1 MTFNEYQRLARRTQN
16 ENLNQEQREDH
27 ALHGMAAEL
36 GEIHSIYQKELQG
49 HEFSTAHAMSQLR
62 DMLCSLVELTDMM
75 GLTLE
80 QIAAHNVD
88 KLRVR
93 YSPRDS
99 TLTEACTARTG
110 TSE

>member
-49 HEFSTAHAMSQLR
+49 HEFSTAHVMSELG
-62 DMLCSLVELTDMM
+62 DMLWFMAELADVL

-80 QIAAHNVD
+80 HIAAHNVD
-88 KLRVR
+88 KLRAR
-93 YSPRDS
+93 YPDGFDADRSMHRAD
-99 TLTEACTARTG
+99 G
-110 TSE
+110 DI